1 MVFDP
6 LFFFRRDDRG
16 AWGVAPGLI
25 ERWDFSS
32 TEPTAIWQLR
42 KGVTFHDGSPWNAD
56 SLKWNIERMITD
68 PKSLAASVLGNL
80 DPKNPL
86 TIVAPYTVKISLV
99 SMFHL
104 SESAFH
110 GLPSWKVTPLRSCQ
124 MAVGSV
130 DEKSQR
136 SIKPGATPHAPRS
149 SRRKKKSGS
158 NTMKAAEPLAEL

>member
-56 SLKWNIERMITD
+56 SLKWNIETRLILTVYGATMVSGFFGSRLPNT
-68 PKSLAASVLGNL
+68 LAASDLGSV
-80 DPKNPL
+80 
-86 TIVAPYTVKISLV
+86 IIR